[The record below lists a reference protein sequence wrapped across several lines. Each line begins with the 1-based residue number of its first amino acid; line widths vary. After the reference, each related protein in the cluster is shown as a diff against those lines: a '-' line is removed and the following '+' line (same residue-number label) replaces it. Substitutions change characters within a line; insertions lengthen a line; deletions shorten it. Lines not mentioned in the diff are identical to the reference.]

1 MRKRRKRKGI
11 ESLKSQIREHQQK
24 IADEK
29 DKPIP
34 NTNRIK
40 HWENEIRA
48 FEGGIFKREQQLKR
62 RRR

>member
-1 MRKRRKRKGI
+1 MRKRSKLKGI

-24 IADEK
+24 IAEEK

-34 NTNRIK
+34 NIGRIK
-40 HWENEIRA
+40 HWEKELRV
-48 FEGGIFKREQQLKR
+48 FENNILKLEQQLKR

>member
-1 MRKRRKRKGI
+1 MRKRSKLKGI

-24 IADEK
+24 ITEEK

-34 NTNRIK
+34 NIGRIK
-40 HWENEIRA
+40 HWEKELRA
-48 FEGGIFKREQQLKR
+48 FENNILKLEQQLKR